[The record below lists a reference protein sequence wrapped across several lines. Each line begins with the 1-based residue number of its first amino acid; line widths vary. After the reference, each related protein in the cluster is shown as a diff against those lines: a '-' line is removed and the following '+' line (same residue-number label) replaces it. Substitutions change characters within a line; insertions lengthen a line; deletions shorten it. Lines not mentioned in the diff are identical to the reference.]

1 MSDVTG
7 LVILGSI
14 LFVSALTLSY
24 IYVREKMRDV
34 EMAYQLITSFLD
46 QITGNNK
53 EEPRG
58 EKE

>member
-1 MSDVTG
+1 MSGVTG

-34 EMAYQLITSFLD
+34 EMVSQLITSFLD
-46 QITGNNK
+46 QITGKNK

-58 EKE
+58 GKE